1 MVTFVTPVFVIS
13 LMTLKF
19 GEMRKVK
26 LLKNSNIIIR
36 VSERE
41 KEEIKKKAESLQM
54 SVSEYLLYLHRKE
67 PH

>member
-1 MVTFVTPVFVIS
+1 MMS
-13 LMTLKF
+13 KS
-19 GEMRKVK
+19 GEMRMVK
-26 LLKNSNIIIR
+26 SLKNSNIIIR
-36 VSERE
+36 VSDRE